1 MEDYPDRETIPRSDD
16 EGAAMPSSGAV
27 LATIPVGMEP
37 RQITVAPDGKR
48 AYVSLSD
55 FSPSPP
61 LGAVGVIDAGSNALV
76 ASVAV
81 GILPGGVVVAPDGR
95 HAYVPNIQHGGV
107 VSVIDT
113 ATNAV
118 ADNIT
123 VSVSTSRPLEAAI
136 TPDGRELYVAIN
148 NASPSDQRGA
158 VTVVD
163 TERGAVTANVVLT
176 PCEDPAATVITPD
189 GRFIWVLNIG
199 LEGDGPA
206 VFDTTTHQMT
216 FPHRTDI
223 ACGRMAF
230 TPDGQFVYLFSASA
244 DFGEVLEVATGKF
257 ITAFD
262 TFGGN
267 TTDVAVT
274 PDGRH
279 AYVTQRPGKSAGG
292 RVLVIDTTTQKRV
305 DPPIDLAGSADG
317 LALMP
322 DGLTA
327 YVTDRSSREVHV
339 IAVRS

>member
-1 MEDYPDRETIPRSDD
+1 
-16 EGAAMPSSGAV
+16 
-27 LATIPVGMEP
+27 
-37 RQITVAPDGKR
+37 
-48 AYVSLSD
+48 
-55 FSPSPP
+55 
-61 LGAVGVIDAGSNALV
+61 
-76 ASVAV
+76 
-81 GILPGGVVVAPDGR
+81 
-95 HAYVPNIQHGGV
+95 VPNIQHGGV

-123 VSVSTSRPLEAAI
+123 VSVPTSRPLEAAI

-148 NASPSDQRGA
+148 DASPSDQRGA

-163 TERGAVTANVVLT
+163 TEQRAVTANVVLT
-176 PCEDPAATVITPD
+176 PREDPAATVITPD
-189 GRFIWVLNIG
+189 GRFVWVLNIG

-206 VFDTTTHQMT
+206 VFDTTTHEMT
-216 FPHRTDI
+216 FPIRTGI

-230 TPDGQFVYLFSASA
+230 TPDGAFAYLFSVSA
-244 DFGEVLEVATGKF
+244 DFGEAFEVAPRKF

-279 AYVTQRPGKSAGG
+279 VYVTQRPGKSAGG
-292 RVLVIDTTTQKRV
+292 RALVIDTTTQKRV
-305 DPPIDLAGSADG
+305 DPPIDLPGSADG
-317 LALMP
+317 LAFTP

>member
-1 MEDYPDRETIPRSDD
+1 MSPASAI
-16 EGAAMPSSGAV
+16 

-55 FSPSPP
+55 LGSSSSR
-61 LGAVGVIDAGSNALV
+61 GAVGVIDTGSNTLV
-76 ASVAV
+76 ATVAV
-81 GILPGGVVVAPDGR
+81 GILPGGVVVSPDGR
-95 HAYVPNIQHGGV
+95 RAYVPNIQNGGV

-118 ADNIT
+118 TDTIT
-123 VSVSTSRPLEAAI
+123 VSVPTSRPLEAAI

-148 NASPSDQRGA
+148 NANPSDEQGA
-158 VTVVD
+158 VVVVD
-163 TERGAVTANVVLT
+163 TEQKAVAANVVLT

-189 GRFIWVLNIG
+189 GRFVWVLNIG

-206 VFDTTTHQMT
+206 VIDTTTHAMT
-216 FPHRTDI
+216 FPFRSDLG
-223 ACGRMAF
+223 CGRMAF
-230 TPDGQFVYLFSASA
+230 TPDGALAYLFPANA
-244 DFGEVLEVATGKF
+244 DTGEAREAATGKF
-257 ITAFD
+257 VAAFD
-262 TFGGN
+262 TFGGD

-279 AYVTQRPGKSAGG
+279 VYVAQRPGKSAGG
-292 RVLVIDTTTQKRV
+292 RALVIDTTTQKRV
-305 DPPIDLAGSADG
+305 DPPIDLPRSADG
-317 LALMP
+317 LAFMP

-327 YVTDRSSREVHV
+327 YVTDRSSREIHV